1 MVLIKTQ
8 SEIDKIRES
17 CQIVSDVL
25 KLLERYVKEGIKTKD
40 LDLIAE
46 DFIISCGAKPAFK
59 GYRIESISQPYP
71 ATLCISI
78 NEEVIHGIPSERRIV
93 NGDIV
98 SIDVGVHKNS
108 FFGDGAKTFSVGEI
122 SEDKKKL
129 IQVTEKSLYLGIEQA
144 KSGNRLFDISRAVQ
158 DYVEKNN
165 FSVVRDMVGHGVGKY
180 LHEPPQ
186 IPNYVPKKNV
196 GKQNIILKEGMT
208 LAIEPMVN
216 MGKYIIKT
224 KRDGWTIYT
233 ADMLPSAHF
242 EHTVLVKNG
251 EPEILTK

>member
-1 MVLIKTQ
+1 MVIIKTK

-25 KLLERYVKEGIKTKD
+25 KLLERYIKEGAKTKE

-46 DFIISCGAKPAFK
+46 DFIKSCGATPAFK
-59 GYRIESISQPYP
+59 GYKMQGISHPYP
-71 ATLCISI
+71 AALCISI
-78 NEEVIHGIPSERRIV
+78 NEEVIHGIPGDRKIE

-98 SIDVGVHKNS
+98 SVDVGVLKNS
-108 FFGDGAKTFSVGEI
+108 FFGDGAKTFAVGNV
-122 SEDKKKL
+122 SDAKKKL
-129 IQVTEKSLYLGIEQA
+129 MDVTEKSLYLGIGQA
-144 KSGNRLFDISRAVQ
+144 KSGNKLFDISKAVQ

-165 FSVVRDMVGHGVGKY
+165 FSVVREMVGHGVGKY

-186 IPNYVPKKNV
+186 IPNYVPKKNI

-216 MGKYIIKT
+216 MGNYTIKT
-224 KRDGWTIYT
+224 KKDGWTIYT

-242 EHTVLVKNG
+242 EHTVLVRNG
-251 EPEILTK
+251 EAEILTV